1 MPALKFNLRLRIA
14 LTFAVFCMF
23 VVGALGIALF
33 MASEEMEEALIEQ
46 IIDEEMSYV
55 LERYAQHADFTP
67 QTGANLASYIVRT
80 PAEAAKLP
88 AHLHG
93 LGVGRHEI
101 FRGGDEVHV
110 AVRHIGETRFLVAY
124 EVGLHEQREREFK
137 LLVMLALASVVVV
150 ALALGYLL
158 AGLLLKQITDLAE
171 RVSRLAPDGAQDA
184 LAQPGQD
191 EEVARLA
198 RTLDDYRS
206 RIAIM
211 LRREQE
217 FTANVSHEL
226 RTPLTAISTSCE
238 LLAADSTLD
247 DKSRNRVTVIARAAE
262 RMGEQVRMLLFLA
275 RDQEAGASEAVAMA
289 ECVND
294 AAEVHREEMTRKALR
309 LEIAVDKDAM
319 LVLNRQA
326 LHLILVN
333 LLGNAVRH
341 TEHGFISV
349 ACNGR
354 QLSVADS
361 GSGIAAAQ
369 LPHLFERFYRG
380 DAGTDGFGLGLAIV
394 KRICDH
400 YGWKIEVD
408 SAPGRGTEFRITFV

>member
-1 MPALKFNLRLRIA
+1 MLVTLNLRLRVA
-14 LTFAVFCMF
+14 LTFAIFCMF

-55 LERYAQHADFTP
+55 LERYTQHTDFIP
-67 QTGANLASYIVRT
+67 LIGSNLASYIVRT
-80 PAEAAKLP
+80 PVEESKLP
-88 AHLHG
+88 PHLRG

-101 FRGGDEVHV
+101 FRGTDEVHV

-124 EVGLHEQREREFK
+124 EVGLHEQREQEFK
-137 LLVMLALASVVVV
+137 LLIVLALIAVTGV
-150 ALALGYLL
+150 ALVLGYLL
-158 AGLLLKQITDLAE
+158 AGLLVKQITDLAD
-171 RVSRLAPDGAQDA
+171 RVNRLAPGTAQDA

-198 RTLDDYRS
+198 RALDDYRT
-206 RIAIM
+206 RIAKM

-217 FTANVSHEL
+217 FTANASHEL

-238 LLAADSTLD
+238 LLATDPALG
-247 DKSRNRVTVIARAAE
+247 DKGSNRVAIIARAAE
-262 RMGEQVRMLLFLA
+262 RMSEQIHMLLFLA
-275 RDQEAGASEAVAMA
+275 REQETGDSEAVALA

-294 AAEVHREEMTRKALR
+294 AAETCRDEMARKALR
-309 LEIAVDKDAM
+309 FEITVGKDAI
-319 LVLNRQA
+319 LDLNRQA
-326 LHLILVN
+326 LHLVLVN
-333 LLGNAVRH
+333 LIGNAVRH
-341 TEHGFISV
+341 TEHGFIRV
-349 ACNGR
+349 ACSGR
-354 QLSVADS
+354 RLSVTDS
-361 GSGIAAAQ
+361 GSGIAAEQ

-400 YGWKIEVD
+400 YGWKIGVD
-408 SAPGRGTEFRITFV
+408 STPGHGSEFSIVFP

>member
-1 MPALKFNLRLRIA
+1 MPALKLNLRLRIA
-14 LTFAVFCMF
+14 LTFAIFCMF

-46 IIDEEMSYV
+46 IIDEEMRYV

-80 PAEAAKLP
+80 PSEEAKLP
-88 AHLHG
+88 AHLRG

-101 FRGGDEVHV
+101 FRGSDEVHV
-110 AVRHIGETRFLVAY
+110 TVRHIGETRFLVAY

-137 LLVMLALASVVVV
+137 LLIVLALVSVATV

-158 AGLLLKQITDLAE
+158 AGLLVRQITDLAE
-171 RVSRLAPDGAQDA
+171 RVGHLAPDGPQNA

-198 RTLDDYRS
+198 RALDDYRS
-206 RIAIM
+206 RIASM

-238 LLAADSTLD
+238 LLAADSALD
-247 DKSRNRVTVIARAAE
+247 DKSKNRVTVITRAAE
-262 RMGEQVRMLLFLA
+262 RMGEQIRMLLFLA
-275 RDQEAGASEAVAMA
+275 REQEAGASEAVALA

-294 AAEVHREEMTRKALR
+294 AAEIHREEMMRKTLR
-309 LEIAVDKDAM
+309 LEIAIDESAV

-341 TEHGFISV
+341 TEHGFIRV
-349 ACNGR
+349 ASDGR
-354 QLSVADS
+354 RLSVTDS
-361 GSGIAAAQ
+361 GSGIAAGQ

-380 DAGTDGFGLGLAIV
+380 DSGSDGFGLGLAIV

-408 SAPGRGTEFRITFV
+408 SVQGRGTEFGITFP

>member
-14 LTFAVFCMF
+14 LTFAIFCMF
-23 VVGALGIALF
+23 VVGALGIVLF

-55 LERYAQHADFTP
+55 LERYAQHADFIP
-67 QTGANLASYIVRT
+67 QAGANLASYIVRT

-88 AHLHG
+88 AHLRG
-93 LGVGRHEI
+93 LGIGRHEI
-101 FRGGDEVHV
+101 FRGSEEVHV

-137 LLVMLALASVVVV
+137 LLIVLALVSVAAV

-158 AGLLLKQITDLAE
+158 AGLLVKQITDLAAQ
-171 RVSRLAPDGAQDA
+171 VSRLAPDGAQNT
-184 LAQPGQD
+184 LVQPGQD
-191 EEVARLA
+191 EEVAGLA
-198 RTLDDYRS
+198 RALDDYRS
-206 RIAIM
+206 RIAAM
-211 LRREQE
+211 LQREQE

-226 RTPLTAISTSCE
+226 RTPLTAISTGCE
-238 LLAADSTLD
+238 LLAADSALD
-247 DKSRNRVTVIARAAE
+247 DKSRSRVTVIARAAE
-262 RMGEQVRMLLFLA
+262 RMGEQIRMLLFLA
-275 RDQEAGASEAVAMA
+275 REQEASASEAVALA

-294 AAEVHREEMTRKALR
+294 AAEIHREEMTRKALR
-309 LEIAVDKDAM
+309 LEIAIGEDAV

-326 LHLILVN
+326 LHLVLVN

-341 TEHGFISV
+341 TGHGFIRV
-349 ACNGR
+349 AGNGR
-354 QLSVADS
+354 QLSVTDS
-361 GSGIAAAQ
+361 GSGIATEQ

-380 DAGTDGFGLGLAIV
+380 DAGSEGFGLGLAIV

-400 YGWKIEVD
+400 YGWQIEVD
-408 SAPGRGTEFRITFV
+408 SAPGRGSKFSITFP